1 MEEKKKKQIII
12 GGGAAGA
19 VAMGAGAALLMPG
32 ETDAAL
38 SGELTA
44 EVVSDPSDKSSE
56 DIPEVLVAEVEEP
69 TQNDNNDALLAQNTP
84 EVQPARNASDAQPA
98 SDVQPVQDAHSTPTP
113 HPAQHARPA
122 QNTHPAQDAH
132 SSQNDHSSQDAHLA
146 QNTHPTSDIPETPAP
161 DQNAIEPEGVSD
173 QILAIN
179 VNPEDYMPENDNA
192 PEIQIINTP
201 DDMQYFV
208 VDVNSDGMYDTIL
221 DETGMEVE
229 NVPDGAMLAD
239 ADGFDSDNDIFIS
252 SEDEIQMIGHAP
264 DEDIA
269 VVDIEDADPIEE
281 VALTDVENTGS
292 TEEVAMTEIENTELS
307 ESSDFSELSDSSD
320 LSEASDSSE
329 LSESTELS
337 ELSESSAGADAA
349 MPDAMPLDISEQPD
363 FADFTDMAMQVP

>member
-19 VAMGAGAALLMPG
+19 VAMGAGAALFMPG

-84 EVQPARNASDAQPA
+84 EVQPARNASD
-98 SDVQPVQDAHSTPTP
+98 VQPVQDAHSTPTP

-122 QNTHPAQDAH
+122 QNTHPAQNDHPAQDAH
-132 SSQNDHSSQDAHLA
+132 LAQNTHPAQDAQSSQNDHSAQDAHLA

-252 SEDEIQMIGHAP
+252 SEDEIQMIGRAP

-281 VALTDVENTGS
+281 VALTDVENTDS

-307 ESSDFSELSDSSD
+307 ESSDFSE
-320 LSEASDSSE
+320 SSE
-329 LSESTELS
+329 PSIDSNT
-337 ELSESSAGADAA
+337 A
-349 MPDAMPLDISEQPD
+349 MPDVMPLDISEQPD